1 MGKLLIVDNYDSF
14 TYNLVHAVKE
24 LGVTDIEVVRNDKI
38 TLDEI
43 EEFERIIL
51 SPGPGI
57 PSEAGLL
64 LDIIKRYA
72 PSKPI
77 LGICLGH
84 QAIGESFGAKLANLK
99 EVHHGVQ
106 SKIQLLDDPQLF
118 RGLGDTLQVG
128 RYHSWIVSN
137 DNIPD
142 CIEITAIS
150 DEGEIMALKHKEYNV
165 RGLQFHPESILTPQG
180 KEILNNWL
188 NIKNEM
194 L

>member
-1 MGKLLIVDNYDSF
+1 MGKLLILDNYDSF

-24 LGVTDIEVVRNDKI
+24 LGLSDIEVVRNDKI

-43 EEFERIIL
+43 EQFERIIL
-51 SPGPGI
+51 SPGPGV

-64 LDIIKRYA
+64 LAIIKRYA

-84 QAIGESFGAKLANLK
+84 QAIGESFGARLVNLK

-106 SKIQLLDDPQLF
+106 SKIKLLDDPQLF
-118 RGLGDTLQVG
+118 RGLGDTLEVG
-128 RYHSWIVSN
+128 RYHSWVISPEN
-137 DNIPD
+137 LPD
-142 CIEITAIS
+142 CIEITALS
-150 DEGEIMALKHKEYNV
+150 EEGEIMALKHKEYNV

-188 NIKNEM
+188 TMKN
-194 L
+194 

>member
-1 MGKLLIVDNYDSF
+1 MGKLLILDNYDSF

-24 LGVTDIEVVRNDKI
+24 LGLSDIEVVRNDKI

-43 EEFERIIL
+43 EQFERIIL
-51 SPGPGI
+51 SPGPGV

-64 LDIIKRYA
+64 LAIIKRYA

-84 QAIGESFGAKLANLK
+84 QAIGESFGARLVNLK

-106 SKIQLLDDPQLF
+106 SKIKLLDDPQLF
-118 RGLGDTLQVG
+118 RGLGDTLEVG
-128 RYHSWIVSN
+128 RYHSWVISPEN
-137 DNIPD
+137 LPE
-142 CIEITAIS
+142 CIEITALS
-150 DEGEIMALKHKEYNV
+150 EEGEIMALKHKEYNV

-188 NIKNEM
+188 TMKN
-194 L
+194 

>member
-1 MGKLLIVDNYDSF
+1 MGKLLILDNYDSF

-24 LGVTDIEVVRNDKI
+24 LGISDIEVVRNDKI
-38 TLDEI
+38 ILDEI
-43 EEFERIIL
+43 EQFERIIL
-51 SPGPGI
+51 SPGPGV

-64 LDIIKRYA
+64 LAIIKRYA

-84 QAIGESFGAKLANLK
+84 QAIGESFGARLVNLK

-106 SKIQLLDDPQLF
+106 SKIKLLDDPQLF
-118 RGLGDTLQVG
+118 RGLGDTLEVG
-128 RYHSWIVSN
+128 RYHSWVISPEN
-137 DNIPD
+137 LPD
-142 CIEITAIS
+142 CIEITALS
-150 DEGEIMALKHKEYNV
+150 EEGEIMALKHKGYNV

-188 NIKNEM
+188 TMKN
-194 L
+194 